1 MQETQG
7 EGGGGLILD
16 VFLFFRKALYDVK
29 AIGLQINFNI
39 F

>member
-7 EGGGGLILD
+7 GRLILD

-29 AIGLQINFNI
+29 ATGLQINFNI